1 MRSRVRQL
9 LGTTWLVLLVAL
21 IVGLVVGIVIV
32 AIPENKYVAKA
43 VFYAAPPRASSTS
56 DAVMGSQYAENRA
69 KLYLSLMESEP
80 LARAAAAE
88 LNEQVSADTLRRRVK
103 ATGVHATPLV
113 ELEVSGPTP
122 EAALSGARAYVRVLP
137 DFAKSVEDQSGLRQG
152 PTLTMLGPPDA
163 IAAERKGL
171 APVYVIIATTVAG
184 GLIGLIF
191 IGWYRRRNPVVT
203 SPRAVRKLVRLP
215 YVQAISMKGGS
226 SDPQRILALLHRRS
240 GADGRVLL
248 ASATQDDGCHELVDK
263 LAEVAGA
270 RQIPVRVVRLVDVD
284 RGSFDVSAPGITLIK
299 APALLDD
306 PVEATALRGHDFE
319 TVIVGRRNFTSVRSV
334 VEVNEL
340 LKLNG
345 RAADG
350 LLIIRGRWSLK
361 RSSESA
367 SGERSPNPWPVID
380 VLEEDRRQTPDAF
393 AENESRKT
401 TEFDGALPGP
411 PAEPSGGKPH
421 AQ

>member
-1 MRSRVRQL
+1 M
-9 LGTTWLVLLVAL
+9 AL
-21 IVGLVVGIVIV
+21 ILGFVVGLVIV

-43 VFYAAPPRASSTS
+43 VFYAAPPKASSTS
-56 DAVMGSQYAENRA
+56 DAVMGTQYAENRA

-103 ATGVHATPLV
+103 AKGVHATPLV

-163 IAAERKGL
+163 ITAERKGL
-171 APVYVIIATTVAG
+171 APWYVVIATTVAG
-184 GLIGLIF
+184 GLVGLTF
-191 IGWYRRRNPVVT
+191 IGWYRRRNPLLT
-203 SPRAVRKLVRLP
+203 SARAVRKLVHLP
-215 YVQAISMKGGS
+215 YVQAISMKSGS
-226 SDPQRILALLHRRS
+226 NDLQRTLALLHRRS
-240 GADGRVLL
+240 GKGGSVLL
-248 ASATQDDGCHELVDK
+248 TSATREDGCHELIDK
-263 LAEVAGA
+263 LAEACRA

-284 RGSFDVSAPGITLIK
+284 GVALDGPGITLIE
-299 APALLDD
+299 ATALLDD
-306 PVEATALRGHDFE
+306 PVEATALRGHAFE

-334 VEVNEL
+334 AEVDEL

-345 RAADG
+345 CSADG
-350 LLIIRGRWSLK
+350 LLIVRGGWTSMG
-361 RSSESA
+361 SSA
-367 SGERSPNPWPVID
+367 SASTGHSPNPWPVID
-380 VLEEDRRQTPDAF
+380 VLEGDGRQSSNML
-393 AENESRKT
+393 AENESGKVA
-401 TEFDGALPGP
+401 EFDGALPGH
-411 PAEPSGGKPH
+411 PADPSGGKRH